1 MDQFLRKAEIDAEKA
16 SAKIRPSNLNF
27 GIKPAEP
34 VPRVPVKKA
43 KALPEK
49 KPIAPKSA
57 STNKEKESYLKGIKD
72 LESTME
78 KKRLN
83 HLLLQKAKEQNLE
96 DEISNEKTDL
106 ETFTKER
113 NVKERYKME
122 DGLMYAL
129 RLITYV

>member
-1 MDQFLRKAEIDAEKA
+1 M
-16 SAKIRPSNLNF
+16 
-27 GIKPAEP
+27 
-34 VPRVPVKKA
+34 
-43 KALPEK
+43 
-49 KPIAPKSA
+49 
-57 STNKEKESYLKGIKD
+57 YLKGIKD

-96 DEISNEKTDL
+96 DEISAAK
-106 ETFTKER
+106 TFTKER